1 MTNEISLVFLF
12 KILKSSWWKIL
23 IITLV
28 VMLLVAAVTEFAI
41 DKQYSSSTEFY
52 IINSSVTSEYTTSA
66 LLSAVEYLAN
76 DYIEIILGD
85 RMIDQIIQDLTAK
98 GYTGCTPSNV
108 RAMISPKTS
117 AESSIFQ
124 ITVTHTD
131 KNVAYYVSES
141 IKENAPKIIRE
152 ISRPS
157 YVSNMY
163 RKETVKNENGET
175 VDKYVLITEA
185 DLEWEREQV
194 TLQIEK
200 GDYSFSDDVDVFS
213 MPRCWKFENLGKA
226 SITHDA
232 ENGFVIKG
240 RYNGED
246 YLIHRSP
253 LQTNSLHIEYDW
265 YRVRRDDCIDVSTE
279 NDSFYCY
286 FKTKKNVVTK
296 LAFATEAIY
305 QKHLADKRPTSK
317 DAVMAKM

>member
-1 MTNEISLVFLF
+1 MKGIIMTNEISLVFLF

-108 RAMISPKTS
+108 RAMISAKTS

-185 DLEWEREQV
+185 DLECV
-194 TLQIEK
+194 T
-200 GDYSFSDDVDVFS
+200 
-213 MPRCWKFENLGKA
+213 
-226 SITHDA
+226 
-232 ENGFVIKG
+232 VI
-240 RYNGED
+240 
-246 YLIHRSP
+246 RSP
-253 LQTNSLHIEYDW
+253 ELARTHVSPSLLKNTFIGGVLAACLAYAIFLIRKLFDTTIRSEESAKELVEHPIIGDIPTW
-265 YRVRRDDCIDVSTE
+265 NVGNANNANTE
-279 NDSFYCY
+279 N
-286 FKTKKNVVTK
+286 KAKQTEKN
-296 LAFATEAIY
+296 
-305 QKHLADKRPTSK
+305 
-317 DAVMAKM
+317 